1 MLFQQNPQLLKTSE
15 SLPKPNGI
23 MNEICIAAD
32 DTIICKQIMKLCTSI
47 EICFLRFITTN
58 VSYFKLYHVHR
69 IVELPDCLLP
79 DRKWLN
85 FFLLLL
91 LVHCFVIEMDRLLA
105 KWDNLYSFICTL
117 TTRTEISWY
126 ISSWLRCTTRPES
139 LILRNWNAQDISS
152 DQYCFKSDK
161 TVNFQPFINS

>member
-1 MLFQQNPQLLKTSE
+1 MVLSI
-15 SLPKPNGI
+15 KPNLSETSRI
-23 MNEICIAAD
+23 SSQTERNHERNLHHVD

-79 DRKWLN
+79 DCKWLN

-139 LILRNWNAQDISS
+139 SRLFWEIGM
-152 DQYCFKSDK
+152 FKTFLPTNIVSK
-161 TVNFQPFINS
+161 AIKR